1 MGAVLICGGVPCH
14 VASVAS
20 KMGACACCSRR
31 QRASVWRGVA
41 GAASSAL
48 PRRQR
53 LHAEEWGHHHARA
66 TAPWGLLREDIARPF
81 VPVGGGAQTRS
92 PSPGA
97 TASMSRTPPRRVSR
111 ARSGVAS
118 LGKSSRLNV
127 ASLRRRDPASGAT
140 TLHRAPRASSAATR
154 RTPGKRLC
162 RGGRPALRCEA
173 SAWPTHRVVAG
184 GSHPRG
190 TILSVRVPRVCCAC
204 ACGRGTR

>member
-53 LHAEEWGHHHARA
+53 LHAEEWGHHHARV
-66 TAPWGLLREDIARPF
+66 TAPCGLLRGRHCTPF
-81 VPVGGGAQTRS
+81 CPRWRRQPRS

-111 ARSGVAS
+111 ARYGVAS
-118 LGKSSRLNV
+118 SGKSSRLHA

-140 TLHRAPRASSAATR
+140 TLHPAPRASSAATR
-154 RTPGKRLC
+154 RTPGKRPC

-173 SAWPTHRVVAG
+173 SACPTHRVVAG

-190 TILSVRVPRVCCAC
+190 TILSVRVPRVCCTC
-204 ACGRGTR
+204 ACGRGRR